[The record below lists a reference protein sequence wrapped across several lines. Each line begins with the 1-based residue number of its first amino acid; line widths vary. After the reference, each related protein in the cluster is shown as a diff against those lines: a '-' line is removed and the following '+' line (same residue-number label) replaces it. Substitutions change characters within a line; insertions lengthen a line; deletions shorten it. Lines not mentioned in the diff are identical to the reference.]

1 MVKVVTAAQAIPEP
15 QGLMATASPAV
26 VRAALL
32 PEDVARFDEQWRAV
46 MAAATGSYDLSAVH
60 HLLDYWR
67 QIARLTVG
75 LGHDGYRQM
84 LVQAERTARTGEMP
98 VGSVPIEEVRIR
110 LAARIA
116 AGPR

>member
-1 MVKVVTAAQAIPEP
+1 MTAAQAIPEP
-15 QGLMATASPAV
+15 QGLLATASPAV

-46 MAAATGSYDLSAVH
+46 MGAATDSYDLGAVH

-75 LGHDGYRQM
+75 LGQDGYRQM

-98 VGSVPIEEVRIR
+98 ADSVPIEEVRIR

>member
-1 MVKVVTAAQAIPEP
+1 MVRVVTAAQAIPEP
-15 QGLMATASPAV
+15 SGLLARASPAV

-32 PEDVARFDEQWRAV
+32 PEDAARFDEQWRAV
-46 MAAATGSYDLSAVH
+46 MGAATDSYDLGAVH

-67 QIARLTVG
+67 QIARLAVG
-75 LGHDGYRQM
+75 LGQDGYRQM
-84 LVQAERTARTGEMP
+84 LVQAERVARTGEMP
-98 VGSVPIEEVRIR
+98 ADSVPIEEVRCR